1 MRREEKIGDLG
12 RERRD
17 TEERDGYMEHGR
29 DDERDW
35 EDEGRDAA
43 SSGEES
49 EGFPVIS
56 SASKPCCGLALL
68 RRGSD
73 ANLRSAPARVNSLW
87 AGQC

>member
-35 EDEGRDAA
+35 EDEGRDAGVLGRGKRGH
-43 SSGEES
+43 SCHFLRIE
-49 EGFPVIS
+49 
-56 SASKPCCGLALL
+56 ALL
-68 RRGSD
+68 RARAAPTGVRCKPAVGS
-73 ANLRSAPARVNSLW
+73 RP
-87 AGQC
+87 G